1 MAGWIS
7 RLDRKSVSIGAIV
20 RLSTGRLLPVTII
33 DVTRSGCKIRCLQ
46 MLPIG
51 EVVELEIPAFQ
62 PNVASVRWSLPGR
75 AGLLFV

>member
-1 MAGWIS
+1 
-7 RLDRKSVSIGAIV
+7 
-20 RLSTGRLLPVTII
+20 
-33 DVTRSGCKIRCLQ
+33 